1 MRRIRSRIV
10 VGFAVALLAF
20 ACGQP
25 AEDAARPESGAAAT
39 TTPTDASPA
48 EGGAVGEAP
57 AGAPFRTIIAWSEP
71 DWPPW
76 AITGPDGEADGF
88 TVELIR
94 EVCAAVGL
102 GIVVEVK
109 PWDEIVQALALQ
121 EIDVAPNTA
130 YTRSRARLFGFT
142 DPHTLT
148 RDAIFVRRLE
158 SEGIESFEDL
168 RDRELVLQNA
178 DRALEYVMA
187 EGLTDKI
194 VQAETTGDVLLR
206 LSAGEGEAAL
216 LPGPVGVELIRS
228 MGIANLTTVGEPIA
242 AYDRQMSFA
251 VKAGDPDLVE
261 LLNEGIRLVK
271 ESGRYDE
278 LYDKWL
284 GAGRQR

>member
-1 MRRIRSRIV
+1 MTHRLTIGLAI
-10 VGFAVALLAF
+10 ALLAV
-20 ACGQP
+20 ACGGP
-25 AEDAARPESGAAAT
+25 AEQ
-39 TTPTDASPA
+39 
-48 EGGAVGEAP
+48 
-57 AGAPFRTIIAWSEP
+57 AGAPEGSDPAVSPAGDATGEGSEGAPSRTIVAWSEP

-102 GIVVEVK
+102 GIVIEVK
-109 PWDEIVQALALQ
+109 PWDEIVEALALQ
-121 EIDVAPNTA
+121 QIDVAPNTA
-130 YTRSRARLFGFT
+130 YTRARDRLFGFT

-148 RDAIFVRRLE
+148 RDAIFVRRGE
-158 SEGIESFEDL
+158 DTGIESFEDL

-178 DRALEYVMA
+178 DRALEFVMT
-187 EGLTDKI
+187 EGLTEKI
-194 VQAETTGDVLLR
+194 VQAETTGDVLRR

-216 LPGPVGVELIRS
+216 LPGPVGMELIRS
-228 MGIANLTTVGEPIA
+228 LEIDNLTTVGEPIA

-251 VKAGDPDLVE
+251 VKAGDAELVE

-271 ESGRYDE
+271 ESGKYDE

-284 GAGRQR
+284 GAGRRR